1 MICIPI
7 IAKNSEAAI
16 EKIMRANPIADML
29 EIRLDGMESF
39 HLEPMLET
47 ASNPVIVTYR
57 SKREGGKGSA
67 EYGTL
72 TRYLLDAVNAG
83 TQFVDVEFSMPLR
96 YREGI
101 FRDRG
106 TARIILSA
114 HLLNGTP
121 GREELEDMLEKMA
134 ATGADIVK
142 IVTRARAMEDNL
154 RILHLIGTARR
165 LGIQI
170 ITFCMGPMGRISRI
184 AAPLLGGY
192 LTFASLAEGEESADG
207 QMPLVEMKKVLNL
220 VSS

>member
-7 IAKNSEAAI
+7 IAKNSETAL

-39 HLEPMLET
+39 RLEDMLET

-67 EYGTL
+67 EYKTI

-83 TQFVDVEFSMPLR
+83 AQFVDVEFSMPLK
-96 YREGI
+96 YRERI
-101 FRDRG
+101 FEDRD
-106 TARIILSA
+106 TARIILSS

-121 GREELEDMLEKMA
+121 GREKLEDMLKKMA
-134 ATGADIVK
+134 ATGADIAK

-154 RILHLIGTARR
+154 RVLNLIPMAQR

-170 ITFCMGPMGRISRI
+170 ITLCMGPMGRISRI

-207 QMPLVEMKKVLNL
+207 QMPLIEMKKVINL
-220 VSS
+220 MSS